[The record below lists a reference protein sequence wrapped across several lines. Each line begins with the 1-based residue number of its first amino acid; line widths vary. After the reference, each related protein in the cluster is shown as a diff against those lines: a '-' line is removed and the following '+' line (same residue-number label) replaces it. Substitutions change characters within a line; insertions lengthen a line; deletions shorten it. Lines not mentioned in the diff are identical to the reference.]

1 MAAGG
6 NSQDMIKQLLE
17 AEKRA
22 EDIISTA
29 KKNRLTQLRSAK
41 DKAELELASFR
52 NEQEEK
58 FQKETGDKASSDPA
72 KELKESTAAQV
83 AAVDRDY
90 QTNKAKTVD
99 YIAAKVVD
107 VPIGLTDTQKQALRA
122 GMA

>member
-41 DKAELELASFR
+41 DKAELDLVSFR
-52 NEQEEK
+52 TEQEEK
-58 FQKETGDKASSDPA
+58 FQKETGGKASSDPA

-107 VPIGLTDTQKQALRA
+107 VPIGLTETQKQALRA